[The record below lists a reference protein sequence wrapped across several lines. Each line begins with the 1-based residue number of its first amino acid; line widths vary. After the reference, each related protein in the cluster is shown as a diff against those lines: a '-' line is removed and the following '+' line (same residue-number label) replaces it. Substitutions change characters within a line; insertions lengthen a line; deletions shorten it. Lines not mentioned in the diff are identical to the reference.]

1 VEQVVV
7 EQAGR
12 AFHQQQMQLLEQQ
25 IPEVVVVGVVGLER
39 TTVWAAQAALVL
51 SSSKSQIR
59 IAQSFHRV

>member
-39 TTVWAAQAALVL
+39 TTVWAAQAALA
-51 SSSKSQIR
+51 S
-59 IAQSFHRV
+59 